1 MSIFNRVKTSIKTA
15 QSRRKQGKHNCIPF
29 PFPRLSRYLPGIMK
43 GVYYCV
49 TAGTGEGK
57 TQFTKFT
64 FVKSVYKFYR
74 ENPDCGIKPH
84 IIYFLLEESKE
95 DFISSMIIDELWLR
109 YAIRIDMY
117 DLQSSRQALSQTV
130 IDKLDELEEYFA
142 EFEQVVELIDTIS
155 NPTGIFK
162 HIREYSRR
170 NGVHYYTPLHTPGS
184 RTIPLQEYIEL
195 SAEGKKTWKYSHYV
209 PNDPD
214 EHVLVI
220 ADHLS
225 LLSTE
230 KGANTLHA
238 AMQKLSSEYFVMQV
252 LKHYKYSV
260 IGVQQQQMSGQ
271 NVEHFK
277 AGLLEPS
284 LAKMGDN
291 KLISRDYFVVLGLFA
306 PYLHDIDEDIR
317 YDITKLKRY
326 YRRLMVLKHR
336 NGISNIDIGLF
347 FDGGT
352 RTFSELPKADDNVG
366 LNRVYSHV
374 DSLESTYFS

>member
-1 MSIFNRVKTSIKTA
+1 MSIFKRVKTSIQSA
-15 QSRRKQGKHNCIPF
+15 QSRRRQGKHNCIPF
-29 PFPRLSRYLPGIMK
+29 PFPRLSRYIPGIMK

-74 ENPDCGIKPH
+74 ENPNCGIKPH

-109 YAIRIDMY
+109 YEIRIDMY
-117 DLQSSRQALSQTV
+117 DLQSSRQALSQEI
-130 IDKLDELEEYFA
+130 IDKLEYLEEYFA
-142 EFEQVVELIDTIS
+142 EFEEVVELIDTIS

-162 HIREYSRR
+162 HVREYSRTH
-170 NGVHYYTPLHTPGS
+170 GTHHYTPLHNPGAS
-184 RTIPLQEYIEL
+184 YKTLQEYMEL
-195 SAEGKKTWKYSHYV
+195 SNEGKKGWKYSHYV
-209 PNDPD
+209 PDDPD
-214 EHVLVI
+214 EHVLII

-230 KGANTLHA
+230 KGATTLHA

-277 AGLLEPS
+277 AGLLEPD
-284 LAKMGDN
+284 LAKLGDN
-291 KLISRDYFVVLGLFA
+291 KLIGRDRLDLLNKLLY
-306 PYLHDIDEDIR
+306 ICI
-317 YDITKLKRY
+317 IKLKKYDTKRS
-326 YRRLMVLKHR
+326 
-336 NGISNIDIGLF
+336 ISN
-347 FDGGT
+347 
-352 RTFSELPKADDNVG
+352 
-366 LNRVYSHV
+366 
-374 DSLESTYFS
+374 SLRQRA

>member
-1 MSIFNRVKTSIKTA
+1 MSIFKRVKNSIKSA
-15 QSRRKQGKHNCIPF
+15 QSRRKQGKYNCIPF

-64 FVKSVYKFYR
+64 FVKSVYKFYK
-74 ENPDCGIKPH
+74 ENPNCGVKPH

-109 YAIRIDMY
+109 HAIRIDMY
-117 DLQSSRQALSQTV
+117 DLQSSRQALSET
-130 IDKLDELEEYFA
+130 IIEKLDELEEYFA

-162 HIREYSRR
+162 HIREYSR
-170 NGVHYYTPLHTPGS
+170 NHGVHYYTLLHNPGS
-184 RTIPLQEYIEL
+184 RVIPLQEYL
-195 SAEGKKTWKYSHYV
+195 SLSNEGKKGWKYSHYI

-252 LKHYKYSV
+252 LKHYKYTV
-260 IGVQQQQMSGQ
+260 VGVQQQQMSGQ

-291 KLISRDYFVVLGLFA
+291 KLISRDRLDLLNKLSY
-306 PYLHDIDEDIR
+306 ICI
-317 YDITKLKRY
+317 IKLKKYDTKRS
-326 YRRLMVLKHR
+326 
-336 NGISNIDIGLF
+336 ISN
-347 FDGGT
+347 
-352 RTFSELPKADDNVG
+352 
-366 LNRVYSHV
+366 
-374 DSLESTYFS
+374 SLQQRM